1 MVTMPKRGS
10 KTGGMDDAGTSR
22 LDRLADA
29 ADAAAQAKRWR
40 AHKDGMTDQGEASKV
55 RHLTHDTD
63 AKAQAE
69 AAMQTMITKS
79 GGKPRRR

>member
-1 MVTMPKRGS
+1 MVTIPKRGS
-10 KTGGMDDAGTSR
+10 KTGGLDDAGTSR

-40 AHKDGMTDQGEASKV
+40 AHKDGMTDQGEASEV
-55 RHLTHDTD
+55 RDLTHNAD

-69 AAMQTMITKS
+69 AAMQQMLAKAR
-79 GGKPRRR
+79 GKRRGR